1 MKVEKTMIDKNI
13 RFEKQGDLYKLFY
26 NSGIKEYDMG
36 ISFMTEHNIEDY
48 PITMH
53 GVVNSGNCHLNP
65 CKNVVIRLLNPPE
78 KTKSIEIARDA
89 GIEFVGDFIL
99 GIESSLKIETNK
111 ATTFSFKDNPN
122 REKFVSFK
130 ELEISRNEHA
140 GFYFSKFDI
149 ERKIDSSLLNS
160 MPKKTS
166 EIKDNKDILFSLRDD
181 IQRLNLKDNSFS
193 GDSRG
198 QITCDSLYASLNA
211 ISLREDGSSD
221 EPAFLTLSA
230 DAVHVTNAN
239 FNLDRELKIVNRGTK
254 SLGRSKISINDTQ
267 IEKPDYI
274 DRDAGIL
281 EVDCDHLEINTNT
294 PLLISGENR
303 VECLGGKVFIDTTGD
318 NLHDPLR
325 LDNTKLFIP
334 ENGEAI
340 IRRIEGK
347 DSSLTL
353 AQSEDN
359 KYFIKRAYLA
369 NSEAKNISGDIY
381 LYAENSKINGM
392 TFEDNSGVVL
402 TTNAPHDKG
411 ISNFVVENIL
421 FKKDSS
427 LEVKDT
433 KGKGTSIKLSNIIV
447 EGEAGLASKIDYTM
461 ESSILAK
468 GTTYLAS
475 GDEEL
480 KILNS
485 IFQGKNTISGVASIA
500 NSKIENSVISASN
513 VKIED
518 AELVDVTNYKAHIQ
532 REANIQHEA
541 KNISVITNEVEK
553 L

>member
-1 MKVEKTMIDKNI
+1 MIDKNI

-26 NSGIKEYDMG
+26 DNGSKEYDMG
-36 ISFMTEHNIEDY
+36 ISFITEHNIEDY
-48 PITMH
+48 PITILEEIN
-53 GVVNSGNCHLNP
+53 GRDCYLSP
-65 CKNVVIRLLNPPE
+65 CKNVVIKLLNPPE
-78 KTKSIEIARDA
+78 KTKNIEIARDA
-89 GIEFVGDFIL
+89 GIEFSGDFIL
-99 GIESSLKIETNK
+99 GIEKSLKIKTNK
-111 ATTFSFKDNPN
+111 ATVFSFKDNPD
-122 REKFVSFK
+122 REKFVRFK
-130 ELEISRNEHA
+130 ELEISRNENST
-140 GFYFSKFDI
+140 FYFSKSNV

-160 MPKKTS
+160 MSKKAS

-303 VECLGGKVFIDTTGD
+303 IECLGGKVFIDTTGD

-325 LDNTKLFIP
+325 LDNTKVFIP

-353 AQSEDN
+353 TQSEDN
-359 KYFIKRAYLA
+359 KYFIKRAYLV

-402 TTNAPHDKG
+402 TTNAPRDKDL
-411 ISNFVVENIL
+411 SNFVVENIL
-421 FKKDSS
+421 LKKDSS
-427 LEVKDT
+427 LEIIKHKDQDFN
-433 KGKGTSIKLSNIIV
+433 IKLSNIIV
-447 EGEAGLASKIDYTM
+447 EGEAGLISNLDFAI

-468 GTTYLAS
+468 GTTSLTS
-475 GDEEL
+475 GNEEL

-485 IFQGKNTISGVASIA
+485 ILQGDNTISGVISIA

-513 VKIED
+513 AKIEN
-518 AELVDVTNYKAHIQ
+518 AELVDVTDYKAYIQ
-532 REANIQHEA
+532 QKA
-541 KNISVITNEVEK
+541 KDISSITNESVITNEIEE

>member
-1 MKVEKTMIDKNI
+1 MIDENI

-26 NSGIKEYDMG
+26 DNGSKEYDMG
-36 ISFMTEHNIEDY
+36 ISFMTNHNIEDY
-48 PITMH
+48 PITILEEIN
-53 GVVNSGNCHLNP
+53 GRDCYLSP
-65 CKNVVIRLLNPPE
+65 CKNVVIKLLNPPE

-89 GIEFVGDFIL
+89 GIEFSGDFIL

-111 ATTFSFKDNPN
+111 ATTFSFKNNPN

-130 ELEISRNEHA
+130 ELKISRNENST
-140 GFYFSKFDI
+140 FYFSKSNV
-149 ERKIDSSLLNS
+149 ERKIDLSFLNS
-160 MPKKTS
+160 MSKKVN

-221 EPAFLTLSA
+221 DPAFLTLSA
-230 DAVHVTNAN
+230 DAVYVTNAN

-254 SLGRSKISINDTQ
+254 SLDRSKISINNTQ

-274 DRDAGIL
+274 DRYAGVL
-281 EVDCDHLEINTNT
+281 EVDCDHLQIDTSK
-294 PLLISGENR
+294 PLIISGENR
-303 VECLGGKVFIDTTGD
+303 IECLGGKVVIDTTGD

-325 LDNTKLFIP
+325 LDNTKVFIP
-334 ENGEAI
+334 ENGEAV

-359 KYFIKRAYLA
+359 KYFIKRAYLV

-381 LYAENSKINGM
+381 LYAENSKINGI
-392 TFEDNSGVVL
+392 TFEDNSGIVL
-402 TTNAPHDKG
+402 TTNAPHNKG
-411 ISNFVVENIL
+411 ISNFIVENIL

-433 KGKGTSIKLSNIIV
+433 KGKDTSIKLSNIIV
-447 EGEAGLASKIDYTM
+447 EGEAGLASKIDYSM

-485 IFQGKNTISGVASIA
+485 IFQGKNTISGVISIA
-500 NSKIENSVISASN
+500 NSKIENSVISTSN
-513 VKIED
+513 AKIED
-518 AELVDVTNYKAHIQ
+518 AELVDVTDYKAYIQ
-532 REANIQHEA
+532 PEV
-541 KNISVITNEVEK
+541 KNVSVITNEIEK

>member
-1 MKVEKTMIDKNI
+1 MIDENI

-26 NSGIKEYDMG
+26 DNGSKEYDMG
-36 ISFMTEHNIEDY
+36 ISFMTNHNIEDY
-48 PITMH
+48 PITILEEIN
-53 GVVNSGNCHLNP
+53 GRDCYLSP
-65 CKNVVIRLLNPPE
+65 CKNVVIKLLNPPE

-89 GIEFVGDFIL
+89 GIEFAGDFVL
-99 GIESSLKIETNK
+99 GIEKSLKIETNK
-111 ATTFSFKDNPN
+111 GTAFSFKDNPD
-122 REKFVSFK
+122 REKFVRFK
-130 ELEISRNEHA
+130 ELEISGNENSI
-140 GFYFSKFDI
+140 FYFSKSNI
-149 ERKIDSSLLNS
+149 KRNIDSPFFKSV
-160 MPKKTS
+160 PKKAS
-166 EIKDNKDILFSLRDD
+166 EIKNNQDIFFSLRDD
-181 IQRLNLKDNSFS
+181 IQVVDLKDNIFHSEDN
-193 GDSRG
+193 GG
-198 QITCDSLYASLNA
+198 EIICDSLYVSLNA
-211 ISLREDGSSD
+211 ITAREDGSSD
-221 EPAFLTLSA
+221 DSVSLLLSA
-230 DAVHVTNAN
+230 DAVYARNVN
-239 FNLDRELKIVNRGTK
+239 FGLVGALEIVNRGTK
-254 SLGRSKISINDTQ
+254 SGEGCKISISDTQ
-267 IEKPDYI
+267 IERPDYLE
-274 DRDAGIL
+274 REDAAIL
-281 EVDCDHLEINTNT
+281 EADCKYLQIDTSAK
-294 PLLISGENR
+294 LLISGENR

-318 NLHDPLR
+318 NLHDPIR
-325 LDNTKLFIP
+325 LDNTKVFIP

-381 LYAENSKINGM
+381 LYAENSKINGV
-392 TFEDNSGVVL
+392 TFEVNSGVVL

-427 LEVKDT
+427 LEAKDT
-433 KGKGTSIKLSNIIV
+433 KGKDTSIKLSNIIV

-513 VKIED
+513 AKIED
-518 AELVDVTNYKAHIQ
+518 AELVDVTDYKAYIQ
-532 REANIQHEA
+532 PEV
-541 KNISVITNEVEK
+541 KNVSVITNEIEK

>member
-1 MKVEKTMIDKNI
+1 MIKKNI

-26 NSGIKEYDMG
+26 NSGVKEYDMG

-48 PITMH
+48 PITMP
-53 GVVNSGNCHLNP
+53 GVANSGNCHLNP
-65 CKNVVIRLLNPPE
+65 CKNVVIKLLNPPE

-166 EIKDNKDILFSLRDD
+166 EIKNNKNILFSLRED

-198 QITCDSLYASLNA
+198 QITCDSLYLSLDA
-211 ISLREDGSSD
+211 TSVTEDSLDDDPSSL
-221 EPAFLTLSA
+221 FLSA
-230 DAVHVTNAN
+230 DAVHAINVN
-239 FNLDRELKIVNRGTK
+239 FTLAGNLEIVNRGTK
-254 SLGRSKISINDTQ
+254 NPSRSEILISHTQ
-267 IEKPDYI
+267 IEKPDYVG
-274 DRDAGIL
+274 REGTGVL
-281 EVDCDHLEINTNT
+281 EIDCDHLEINTNT
-294 PLLISGENR
+294 PLLISGKNR

-325 LDNTKLFIP
+325 LDNTKVFIP

-359 KYFIKRAYLA
+359 KYFIKRAYLV

-381 LYAENSKINGM
+381 LYAENSKINEM

-433 KGKGTSIKLSNIIV
+433 KGKDTSIKLSNIIV
-447 EGEAGLASKIDYTM
+447 EGEAALASKIDYSM
-461 ESSILAK
+461 ESSILEK

-485 IFQGKNTISGVASIA
+485 IFQGKNTISGVTSIA

-513 VKIED
+513 AKIED
-518 AELVDVTNYKAHIQ
+518 AELVDITDYKAYIQ
-532 REANIQHEA
+532 PKVED
-541 KNISVITNEVEK
+541 ISIITNEIEK

>member
-1 MKVEKTMIDKNI
+1 MIDENI

-26 NSGIKEYDMG
+26 DNGTKEYDMG
-36 ISFMTEHNIEDY
+36 IAFMTEHNIEDY
-48 PITMH
+48 PITMP

-65 CKNVVIRLLNPPE
+65 CKNVVIKLLNPPE

-89 GIEFVGDFIL
+89 GIEFSGDFIL
-99 GIESSLKIETNK
+99 GIEKSLKIETNK
-111 ATTFSFKDNPN
+111 GTAFSFKDNPD
-122 REKFVSFK
+122 REKFVRFK
-130 ELEISRNEHA
+130 ELEISGNENSI
-140 GFYFSKFDI
+140 FYFSKSNI
-149 ERKIDSSLLNS
+149 KRNIDSPFFKSV
-160 MPKKTS
+160 PKKAS
-166 EIKDNKDILFSLRDD
+166 EIKNNQDIFFSLRDD
-181 IQRLNLKDNSFS
+181 IQVVDLKDNIFHSEDN
-193 GDSRG
+193 GG
-198 QITCDSLYASLNA
+198 EIICDSLYVSLNA
-211 ISLREDGSSD
+211 ITAREDGSSD
-221 EPAFLTLSA
+221 DSVSLLLSA
-230 DAVHVTNAN
+230 DAVYARNVN
-239 FNLDRELKIVNRGTK
+239 FGLVGALEIVNRGTK
-254 SLGRSKISINDTQ
+254 SLGRSQISINDTQ

-274 DRDAGIL
+274 DRDAGVL
-281 EVDCDHLEINTNT
+281 EVDCDHLQIDTGK
-294 PLLISGENR
+294 PLIISGENR

-318 NLHDPLR
+318 NLHDPLS
-325 LDNTKLFIP
+325 LDNTKVFIP

-427 LEVKDT
+427 LEAKDT
-433 KGKGTSIKLSNIIV
+433 KGKDTSIKLSNIIV
-447 EGEAGLASKIDYTM
+447 EGEAGLASKIDYSM

-513 VKIED
+513 AKIED
-518 AELVDVTNYKAHIQ
+518 AELVDVTDYKAYIQ
-532 REANIQHEA
+532 PEV
-541 KNISVITNEVEK
+541 KNVSVITNEIEK

>member
-1 MKVEKTMIDKNI
+1 MIDKNI

-36 ISFMTEHNIEDY
+36 ISFMTEYDIEDY
-48 PITMH
+48 PITMP
-53 GVVNSGNCHLNP
+53 GVVSSGNCHLNP
-65 CKNVVIRLLNPPE
+65 CKNVVIKLINPPE
-78 KTKSIEIARDA
+78 KTEKIEIARDA
-89 GIEFVGDFIL
+89 GIEFSGDFIL
-99 GIESSLKIETNK
+99 GIEKSLKIETNK

-122 REKFVSFK
+122 REKFVRFK
-130 ELEISRNEHA
+130 ELEIWRNENST
-140 GFYFSKFDI
+140 FYFSKSNV

-160 MPKKTS
+160 MSKKAS

-318 NLHDPLR
+318 NLLDPLR

-359 KYFIKRAYLA
+359 RYSIKRAYLV
-369 NSEAKNISGDIY
+369 NSEAKNISGDNIC

-392 TFEDNSGVVL
+392 TFEENSGVVL

-411 ISNFVVENIL
+411 ISNFIVENIL

-427 LEVKDT
+427 LEVKET
-433 KGKGTSIKLSNIIV
+433 KGKDTSIKLSNIIV
-447 EGEAGLASKIDYTM
+447 EGEAGLASKIDYSM
-461 ESSILAK
+461 ESSILEK

-475 GDEEL
+475 GNEEL

-485 IFQGKNTISGVASIA
+485 IFQGKNTISGVTSIA
-500 NSKIENSVISASN
+500 NSKIENSVISADN
-513 VKIED
+513 AKIED
-518 AELVDVTNYKAHIQ
+518 AQLVNITDYKAHIQ
-532 REANIQHEA
+532 PKVED
-541 KNISVITNEVEK
+541 ISIITNEIEK

>member
-1 MKVEKTMIDKNI
+1 MIDENI

-26 NSGIKEYDMG
+26 DNGSKEYDMG
-36 ISFMTEHNIEDY
+36 ISFMTDHNIEDY
-48 PITMH
+48 PITILEEIN
-53 GVVNSGNCHLNP
+53 GRDCYLNP
-65 CKNVVIRLLNPPE
+65 CKNVVIKLLRPPK

-89 GIEFVGDFIL
+89 GIEFAGDFVL
-99 GIESSLKIETNK
+99 GIEKSLRIETNK
-111 ATTFSFKDNPN
+111 ATVFSFKDNPN

-160 MPKKTS
+160 MTKKAS
-166 EIKDNKDILFSLRDD
+166 EIKENKDILFSLRND

-221 EPAFLTLSA
+221 DPAFLTLSA
-230 DAVHVTNAN
+230 DAVYVTNAN

-254 SLGRSKISINDTQ
+254 SLGRSQISINDTQ

-274 DRDAGIL
+274 DRDAGVL
-281 EVDCDHLEINTNT
+281 EVDCDHLQIDTGK
-294 PLLISGENR
+294 PLIISGENR
-303 VECLGGKVFIDTTGD
+303 VECLGGKVVIDTTGD

-325 LDNTKLFIP
+325 FDNAKLFIP

-340 IRRIEGK
+340 IRRIEGR

-359 KYFIKRAYLA
+359 RYSIKRAYLV

-402 TTNAPHDKG
+402 TTNAPRDKDL
-411 ISNFVVENIL
+411 SNFVVENIL
-421 FKKDSS
+421 LKKDSS
-427 LEVKDT
+427 LEIIKHKDQDFN
-433 KGKGTSIKLSNIIV
+433 IKLSNIIV
-447 EGEAGLASKIDYTM
+447 EGEAGLISNLDFAI

-468 GTTYLAS
+468 GTTSLTS
-475 GDEEL
+475 GNEEL

-485 IFQGKNTISGVASIA
+485 ILQGDNTISGVISIA

-513 VKIED
+513 AKIEN
-518 AELVDVTNYKAHIQ
+518 AELIDVTDYKAYIQ
-532 REANIQHEA
+532 QKA
-541 KNISVITNEVEK
+541 KDISSITNESVITNEIEE

>member
-26 NSGIKEYDMG
+26 NSGVKEYDMG

-48 PITMH
+48 PITMP

-65 CKNVVIRLLNPPE
+65 CKNVVIKLLNPPE
-78 KTKSIEIARDA
+78 KTEKIEIARDA
-89 GIEFVGDFIL
+89 GIEFAGDFVL
-99 GIESSLKIETNK
+99 GIEKSLKIETNK

-122 REKFVSFK
+122 REKFVCFK
-130 ELEISRNEHA
+130 ELEILRNENST
-140 GFYFSKFDI
+140 FYFSKSNV
-149 ERKIDSSLLNS
+149 ERKIDLSFLNS
-160 MPKKTS
+160 ISKKVN

-211 ISLREDGSSD
+211 ISLREDGSSED
-221 EPAFLTLSA
+221 PAFLTLSA
-230 DAVHVTNAN
+230 NVVDITNAN

-254 SLGRSKISINDTQ
+254 SLGRSQISINDTQ
-267 IEKPDYI
+267 IEKPDYVG
-274 DRDAGIL
+274 REGTGVL
-281 EVDCDHLEINTNT
+281 EVDCDYLQINTNT

-359 KYFIKRAYLA
+359 KYFIKRAYLV

-392 TFEDNSGVVL
+392 TFEDNSGIVL

-411 ISNFVVENIL
+411 ISNFIVENIL

-427 LEVKDT
+427 LEVKET
-433 KGKGTSIKLSNIIV
+433 KGKDTSIKLSNIIV
-447 EGEAGLASKIDYTM
+447 EGEAGLASKIDYSM

-475 GDEEL
+475 SDEEL

-513 VKIED
+513 AKIED
-518 AELVDVTNYKAHIQ
+518 AELVDITDYKAHIQ
-532 REANIQHEA
+532 PKVED
-541 KNISVITNEVEK
+541 ISIITNEIEK